1 MADNQSKPDHA
12 ISVRPATRADLAAVC
27 ALLELY
33 YTEWDIW
40 QRDDADKVLADIQHP
55 QLGFLIAEVDAQS
68 AGCVLLR
75 PLPYIPNAAEC
86 KRLFV
91 APEFRG
97 QRLAGLLMDA
107 AEAQARDA
115 ACEWMYLD
123 SKPEFAA
130 ALALYRRRG
139 YVECPRY
146 NDYAQATVFL
156 SKSLASA

>member
-1 MADNQSKPDHA
+1 MKE
-12 ISVRPATRADLAAVC
+12 DLAAVC

-40 QRDDADKVLADIQHP
+40 QRDDEAKALADLQHP
-55 QLGFLIAEVDAQS
+55 QLGSLLAEVDAAP
-68 AGCVLLR
+68 AGCVLLH
-75 PLPYIPNAAEC
+75 PLPSIPTAAEC

-91 APEFRG
+91 APQFRG
-97 QRLAGLLMDA
+97 QRLADDLMDA

-115 ACEWMYLD
+115 GCEWMYLD

-146 NDYAQATVFL
+146 NDNAQATVFL
-156 SKSLASA
+156 RKSLVAA